1 MRPSGIENLTLP
13 PDTVGDDMY
22 QQELVS
28 ADDLDE
34 LEPLLDASSLRRGT
48 PTGPS
53 HNPSTELVRRVVHR
67 AETLART
74 RYAVGIEL
82 LPRRMIGAL
91 VDESGRRLADH
102 QVSLDEMSVPTV
114 VAAAASLVSTLVRSV
129 PGGLPPEN
137 RMAVGFQ
144 LGGPVDT
151 ETGTVLFFRK
161 LPPDTARAER
171 GVRWEDRQPL
181 GRLLESA
188 IGLPTVV
195 ENDSNAYAVFQQWFG
210 VGHEVSRFAVVLIRE
225 GVGAALFLGGRL
237 FDGPMELGNLVVFPE
252 SGRMCDCGNFGCL
265 ETTGGTF
272 GILDTVHTYT
282 GEPVEGVAAAAR
294 MAERPD
300 VGPKA
305 RDAFAAAGRANAK
318 GLGFLVNLARPHRL
332 VLYAPALMV
341 DPDRPAGQAFLAE
354 VWKFRHYC
362 HSIYGDRAE
371 LVVEPLRP
379 FDGAHG
385 AALVALERCFGVR
398 PPTAVH
404 RSR

>member
-1 MRPSGIENLTLP
+1 
-13 PDTVGDDMY
+13 MY
-22 QQELVS
+22 QRELVS
-28 ADDLDE
+28 SDELDE
-34 LEPLLDASSLRRGT
+34 FEHLLGASSLRNGT
-48 PTGPS
+48 PVGPS
-53 HNPSTELVRRVVHR
+53 QNPSTELVRRVVHR
-67 AETLART
+67 AEMLACN

-82 LPRRMIGAL
+82 LPHRMIGAL
-91 VDESGRRLADH
+91 VDEYGRRLADH
-102 QVSLDEMSVPTV
+102 QLPLDDANVPTV
-114 VAAAASLVSTLVRSV
+114 VDAAASLVASLLRSV
-129 PGGLPPEN
+129 PGGHTLQD
-137 RMAVGFQ
+137 RVAVGFQ

-161 LPPDTARAER
+161 VPPDAER
-171 GVRWEDRQPL
+171 VERGIRWEDSQPL

-210 VGHEVSRFAVVLIRE
+210 VGREVSRFAVVLIRE

-265 ETTGGTF
+265 ETTGGTS

-282 GEPVEGVAAAAR
+282 GERVEGVVAAAR

-305 RDAFAAAGRANAK
+305 RDAFAAAGHANAK

-332 VLYAPALMV
+332 VLYAPAVMV
-341 DPDRPAGQAFLAE
+341 DPDRAAGQAFLAG

-362 HSIYGDRAE
+362 HAIYGDKTE

-379 FDGAHG
+379 FDGSHG
-385 AALVALERCFGVR
+385 AALVALERFYGIR
-398 PPTAVH
+398 PRTAVQ